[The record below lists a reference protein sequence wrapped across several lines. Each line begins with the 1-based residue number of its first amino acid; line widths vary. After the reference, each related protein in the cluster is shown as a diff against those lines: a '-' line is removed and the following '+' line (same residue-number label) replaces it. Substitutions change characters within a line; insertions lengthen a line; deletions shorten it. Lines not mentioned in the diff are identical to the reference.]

1 VASPFTSKTPD
12 ISCVPIL
19 IREGRCALVT
29 SFSIFKFMAL
39 YSLAEFITAA
49 ILYAYESN
57 LGDWQYL
64 YIDLVLIFSFS
75 IVMGYTGPYPH
86 LVKRRPLGTLAG
98 VHVLLSLC
106 LQTVVMVIVQVAALL
121 YLKSQPWYQPLHPD
135 PESGNIESS
144 ENSVLFQISIFQYVA
159 LAVALS
165 TAAPYRNPLYTNGW
179 FFLVLLLLVP
189 LNMYFTLAPAH
200 WWPWLWGVVQIK
212 PHPSF
217 LFSLTLVEL
226 AFVHFLIAHLL
237 EGYILPSQ
245 GVRLLMRCVR
255 CKRQPRNKYKQLLR
269 SLPPHWP
276 P

>member
-1 VASPFTSKTPD
+1 
-12 ISCVPIL
+12 L
-19 IREGRCALVT
+19 
-29 SFSIFKFMAL
+29 
-39 YSLAEFITAA
+39 
-49 ILYAYESN
+49 N
-57 LGDWQYL
+57 
-64 YIDLVLIFSFS
+64 
-75 IVMGYTGPYPH
+75 
-86 LVKRRPLGTLAG
+86 
-98 VHVLLSLC
+98 
-106 LQTVVMVIVQVAALL
+106 
-121 YLKSQPWYQPLHPD
+121 PD
-135 PESGNIESS
+135 PESRNIRCS
-144 ENSVLFQISIFQYVA
+144 ENTVLFQISIFQYVA

-165 TAAPYRNPLYTNGW
+165 TAAPYRKPLYTNGW